1 MSTKIDKKGSY
12 ILIISTILLISLS
25 LNVYQA
31 LKNSN
36 YKIEIGKDVYESVEE
51 IRDRNESILITLD
64 NCLTLKTIDKEEI
77 LTLYKNFSLINI
89 SELNLW
95 EHYLN
100 NDNIK
105 KNNKEVDINE
115 AEKNP
120 NEIFSKIEEYV
131 YLTLLNL
138 MDDDSKVINIEN
150 EVYKDFLVIQEIS
163 KKLNDYFIELND
175 NELKD
180 LEGEARVKKLVV
192 DECWIDVLKAIDTI
206 NDEYKDFIFKLQ

>member
-206 NDEYKDFIFKLQ
+206 NDEYKDFIFKL